1 MLATLNFFLN
11 NILISEPVWQKTNIG
26 TPSTKK
32 RKKET
37 EESNSVT
44 IIPHKATRG

>member
-1 MLATLNFFLN
+1 MLATLNN
-11 NILISEPVWQKTNIG
+11 KKMDQYIHWLIHVAKTNIG

-32 RKKET
+32 KKET